1 MTLRRFLSLTRNGPK
16 GLLVAVALSS
26 GLAACAEDDA
36 APAEPP
42 ARPAKLFEVEETLN
56 ARTTNF
62 PAVIK
67 ARSSAELTFEVGGVL
82 EVFPVS
88 EGQQVAKD
96 ELIAQLEQRSFEN
109 DVAQA
114 EAQYR
119 NAQAQFNRAAQLID
133 KGTIARST
141 YDTRLKDRDVA
152 KTALD
157 NARKRLE
164 DSTMRAPFDGVIATK
179 HVDQFQTIAPQ
190 TPIVTIQS
198 TGAAE
203 AVVQIPSRLVANSN
217 QIQPIETVVILDA
230 APDTPIPASIVS
242 TSTRTDP
249 RTQTFEVSFAFEP
262 PEELTILPGM
272 TGTLRASLAINGRD
286 GESHMPIPRTAVLP
300 RGETLY
306 VWKVDP
312 DTMTVSQQAI
322 ETGPWLEEGIPVT
335 GGLEPGDII
344 VEAGVSYLAE
354 GMKVRPYG
362 Q

>member
-1 MTLRRFLSLTRNGPK
+1 MVKDNPRLFGRTPRLPLAIA
-16 GLLVAVALSS
+16 GLLM
-26 GLAACAEDDA
+26 LAACGSEDA
-36 APAEPP
+36 AAPEPTV
-42 ARPAKLFEVEETLN
+42 RPAKLFQVEEALN

-67 ARSSAELTFEVGGVL
+67 ARSSAELTFEVSGVL
-82 EVFPVS
+82 EVFPVE
-88 EGQQVAKD
+88 EGQEVTKGD
-96 ELIAQLEQRSFEN
+96 LIAQLEQRAFEN

-114 EAQYR
+114 EAQYK
-119 NAQAQFNRAAQLID
+119 NAAAQFNRAAQLID

-157 NARKRLE
+157 NAQKRLD

-179 HVDQFQTIAPQ
+179 HVDQFQTIAQQ

-203 AVVQIPSRLVANSN
+203 AVVQIPSRMVANSN
-217 QIQPIETVVILDA
+217 QIEPIETLVILDA
-230 APDTPIPASIVS
+230 APDISIPAALVS
-242 TSTRTDP
+242 TSAQTDP
-249 RTQTFEVSFAFEP
+249 RTQTFEVNFAFEP

-272 TGTLRASLAINGRD
+272 TGTLRARLAVSGRD
-286 GESHMPIPRTAVLP
+286 GESHMTIPRTAVLP
-300 RGETLY
+300 RGGTLY

-312 DTMTVSQQAI
+312 DSMTVSQQAI

-335 GGLEPGDII
+335 AGLEPGDVII
-344 VEAGVSYLAE
+344 EAGVSYLAE
-354 GMKVRPYG
+354 GMKVRPYSE
-362 Q
+362 